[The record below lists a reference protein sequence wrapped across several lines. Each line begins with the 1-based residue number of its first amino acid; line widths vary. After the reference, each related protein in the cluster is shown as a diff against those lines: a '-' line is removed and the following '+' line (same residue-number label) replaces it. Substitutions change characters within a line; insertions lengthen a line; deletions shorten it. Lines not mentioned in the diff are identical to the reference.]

1 MILRHYRM
9 CVVITDDYAIG
20 ARQRS
25 LLSMPFDDTA
35 QHGTPH
41 QHRSHHDISRLDV
54 APNTDSVS
62 CARRSVHHSPH
73 FHRPCLGSFLV
84 QICLVHFAE
93 IRLKK
98 QDWLAKNQFP
108 ENLRPERRR
117 MLCILVDEV
126 DKGCLMI
133 RIGVSG

>member
-35 QHGTPH
+35 RHGTPH
-41 QHRSHHDISRLDV
+41 QHRSHHDISRVDV
-54 APNTDSVS
+54 APNTDSLS

-84 QICLVHFAE
+84 EICLVHFAE
-93 IRLKK
+93 MYWIEKAG
-98 QDWLAKNQFP
+98 LASEEPISRKFKT
-108 ENLRPERRR
+108 RREEDAMHLSR
-117 MLCILVDEV
+117 
-126 DKGCLMI
+126 
-133 RIGVSG
+133 